1 MDAAYNPGV
10 TTSPLF
16 EVQGLRL
23 EAVASGAPLVEDVDF
38 TLREGSTMALVGASG
53 SGKTLTAMALMKLL
67 PQGVA
72 CTAGS
77 LKYRGVDL
85 AGYSE
90 KQIRPYRGAKVA
102 YVFQDPSSAL
112 NPVLRV
118 GAQVEEVLKVHCPG
132 LKRAARKTRLMQ
144 LLREVDLPEP
154 EDLSRRYPHQLSGGQ
169 RQRVLIAAA
178 LAGEPELLVADEP
191 TTALDVTV
199 QEQILLLLERLR
211 RDRGLGMLWISHD
224 LQMVRAFCQEVLV
237 MEAGKVVERGTPQKL
252 FGNPQHP
259 ATQELVA
266 AALAGTSAMESAT
279 DETDT
284 QPEPA
289 PLCRVFGLKV
299 RYPAANGSKKGGHL
313 AVRGVDLEILPGETL
328 ALVGES
334 GSGKTTVGRAILRL
348 VPLEDGGILMRL
360 PDGQEVD
367 WSSLSPAHLRPLRR
381 HLGMVFQDPVSALDP
396 RMRAWQSVAEPL
408 AVHGVAKG
416 AALRTRSLSLLAD
429 VGLGPDHADAFP
441 GQLSGGQCQ
450 RVAIARAIALE
461 PSLVI
466 CDEAISALDAH
477 IQEQILA
484 LLADLQTLRGIAYLF
499 ITHDLDAVRRFADRV
514 AVMKDGEIVE
524 QGVVEEVLKNPQHAY
539 TQRLLAAASAVHSSP

>member
-1 MDAAYNPGV
+1 
-10 TTSPLF
+10 LF

-23 EAVASGAPLVEDVDF
+23 EAVASGATLVEDVGF
-38 TLREGSTMALVGASG
+38 TLKEGSTMALVGASG

-67 PQGVA
+67 PPGVVYA
-72 CTAGS
+72 GGS
-77 LKYRGVDL
+77 LSYRGTDL
-85 AGYSE
+85 AGLSE

-118 GAQVEEVLKVHCPG
+118 GAQVEEVLKVHRPD
-132 LKRAARKTRLMQ
+132 LKRAARKARLLE
-144 LLREVDLPEP
+144 LLKEVDLPDGEI
-154 EDLSRRYPHQLSGGQ
+154 LANRYPHQLSGGQ

-199 QEQILLLLERLR
+199 QEQILLLLDRLR
-211 RDRGLGMLWISHD
+211 RERGLGMLWISHD
-224 LQMVRAFCQEVLV
+224 LQLVRAFCQEVLV
-237 MEAGKVVERGTPQKL
+237 MDGGRVVESGTPEKL
-252 FGNPQHP
+252 FGNPQH
-259 ATQELVA
+259 ATTQELVA
-266 AALAGTSAMESAT
+266 AAMAGTSAKAT
-279 DETDT
+279 DADDDPT
-284 QPEPA
+284 A
-289 PLCRVFGLKV
+289 AVPLCRVFGLKV
-299 RYPAANGSKKGGHL
+299 RYPSTDGSRKGGHL
-313 AVRGVDLEILPGETL
+313 AVGGVDLEIRPGETL

-348 VPLEDGGILMRL
+348 VPLEEGGILLRL
-360 PDGQEVD
+360 PNGEEVD
-367 WSSLSPAHLRPLRR
+367 WSSLTASQLRPLRR

-408 AVHGVAKG
+408 SVHGVAKG
-416 AALRTRSLSLLAD
+416 AALRTRALSLLAD
-429 VGLGPDHADAFP
+429 VGLGPDHADAYP

-477 IQEQILA
+477 IQEQILE
-484 LLADLQTLRGIAYLF
+484 LLADLQSLRGIAYLF

-524 QGVVEEVLKNPQHAY
+524 QGEVKEVLDAPQHPY
-539 TQRLLAAASAVHSSP
+539 TQRLLAAAAAVHSNP